1 VSWTAVIVGGSALV
15 SGALAS
21 SSAKK
26 AGGAAKSASD
36 ATIAENQR
44 QFDTVR
50 ADTAGQRFIG
60 DQALGRIAQLYGY
73 GAPPANYGMGGGAA
87 PTAYSA
93 PPMADNGFFNTGAG
107 KVVNPWSVTSKLGK
121 AGKILD
127 PAGGLLGNLF
137 GNTHGDEKRNIGAF
151 VKENQIMDL
160 GNGMLQMADGT
171 QFREDQLKD
180 IAGTWYG
187 ATYAPDGNQ
196 ADWQSRYSTLV
207 GGLPKAEQPAAGTA
221 GAGTGK
227 PDMSAFF
234 ESPDYQFNLQEGQKG
249 VDRSLV
255 ARGKALSGQGAK
267 EGIRY
272 ASGMASREYGSFID
286 RLYQQ
291 AGIGS
296 TGIGASANAGA
307 NAASNI
313 GNAYQNA
320 GAARGSAYMAG
331 AAGIN
336 NAVQGGVS
344 NLLLMRYLQTPGA
357 LGGSYR

>member
-1 VSWTAVIVGGSALV
+1 VSWT
-15 SGALAS
+15 
-21 SSAKK
+21 
-26 AGGAAKSASD
+26 ASD